1 MKKKRT
7 ELKAYISRISTEKSI
22 ISDMITILEKNSI
35 PPYFYSVGGY
45 ADESICLEKSNSK
58 WIVYMGERGNRFDV
72 SSYDSLPIACERILD
87 YVSDSKQ
94 QSNDMI
100 HEFQQ
105 RISRRTVPDIIKKTP
120 EGKRVFISK
129 VAVIDNKKTIS
140 QVAAHKKA
148 SNVLVAHKELNPQNK
163 TLSSS
168 SIEMKH
174 NTKKG

>member
-1 MKKKRT
+1 MKKKKT

-22 ISDMITILEKNSI
+22 ISDMITILKKNNI

-58 WIVYMGERGNRFDV
+58 WIVYMGERGNRFDI
-72 SSYDSLPIACERILD
+72 SSYDSLPIACERIFD
-87 YVSDSKQ
+87 YVSESKQ

-100 HEFQQ
+100 NEFQQ

-120 EGKRVFISK
+120 EGKKVFIK

-148 SNVLVAHKELNPQNK
+148 SNVLVAHKERNPQNK
-163 TLSSS
+163 TLSTS

-174 NTKKG
+174 NS